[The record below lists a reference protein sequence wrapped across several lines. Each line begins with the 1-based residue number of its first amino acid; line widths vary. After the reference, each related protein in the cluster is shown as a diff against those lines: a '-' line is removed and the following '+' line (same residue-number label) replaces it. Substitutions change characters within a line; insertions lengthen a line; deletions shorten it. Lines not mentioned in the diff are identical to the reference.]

1 MYYALL
7 FNSISANEEEKSV
20 MNYVRIWIELAAAR
34 AYTSFFFIRLNK
46 QSKKKSNDQK
56 KKYFVFLLF

>member
-34 AYTSFFFIRLNK
+34 AYKFFFHSSK
-46 QSKKKSNDQK
+46 QTKQEEVEWSKKKN
-56 KKYFVFLLF
+56 FVFLLF